1 MSATLYIIRRIYT
14 WINTLYI
21 QIFCIFVKSLIF
33 SSRQY
38 AKIQGTYFKLQAIYF
53 EIHALSFLLNAL
65 YGFDW
70 RKNILKS
77 GNNWIYATGVTSFIA
92 YTFYKK
98 KNSIVHNSTLEKELF
113 LFVLFYGENVFL
125 RYLRV
130 RCFFVQTAIRVHTT
144 TFIIIL

>member
-1 MSATLYIIRRIYT
+1 MNICNRRYIFYSV
-14 WINTLYI
+14 
-21 QIFCIFVKSLIF
+21 IF
-33 SSRQY
+33 Y
-38 AKIQGTYFKLQAIYF
+38 
-53 EIHALSFLLNAL
+53 
-65 YGFDW
+65 
-70 RKNILKS
+70 
-77 GNNWIYATGVTSFIA
+77 
-92 YTFYKK
+92 K